1 MQILETKLSQLKSL
15 EDTIKLVTEQKDAL
29 RKEILGILETVK
41 IDQWKND
48 VATISKVTKNVI
60 KYEKPIDEIL
70 KELENQ
76 KLVKYFQ
83 VIPEEIIPEHKQ
95 ISKQFEEDV
104 KNKTFQVEGVSI
116 VTTITPMIRFN

>member
-29 RKEILGILETVK
+29 RKEILGILETEK

-76 KLVKYFQ
+76 KLFKYFQ